1 MQQNTGGGRYI
12 KAIGVQGIV
21 VNIQCIA
28 VKNPDASWVE
38 IDNFFPVQIRSAAL
52 LARFR
57 LARAAATSVMY
68 LDHENDG
75 KITKCIWK

>member
-38 IDNFFPVQIRSAAL
+38 IDNFFSLYRLGLLLCSLASGS
-52 LARFR
+52 LARQQQ
-57 LARAAATSVMY
+57 ASCIS
-68 LDHENDG
+68 
-75 KITKCIWK
+75 ITKMMEK